1 MQNVGEK
8 STIIEIRN
16 KKDAFLRHFFVFV
29 SMMLT
34 LLNATTP
41 NDPYLLYQ
49 EVVQKIKEESLP
61 PFNEKRLMESC
72 LDGMVSSVDKN
83 GRYLNEEE
91 YETLYLSSKPVA
103 GVGLFIAQKR
113 NRILIK
119 SVVDHSPAHKANLQ
133 KGDEIIQIDGV
144 LVRDLDFEDVVS
156 ALRGPPNTKIKLM
169 VIKANSTKPVEL
181 SLMRKVVNV
190 DLINSLMF
198 ENDIAYIKI
207 SSFAQDTLPSLLEA
221 ISYLYEAQ
229 HHKINGMILDL
240 RSNPGGMFSSGI
252 AVTSLFLE
260 KEKPIISVKSRHKED
275 KKQYKNTP
283 QDYEGSEYVDKIEAL
298 SFLKNVPLV
307 ILVNAD
313 SAGSSEI
320 VSSVLQE
327 YNRAT
332 VIGVPTFGKDTFA
345 TLFPLSTNTSAVKFA
360 TARWCTPKGK
370 SVWPSGVIPNIE
382 INEESEEEDLPLAEA
397 LKVLQKK

>member
-1 MQNVGEK
+1 M
-8 STIIEIRN
+8 R
-16 KKDAFLRHFFVFV
+16 RFFVFV

-34 LLNATTP
+34 LLNATP
-41 NDPYLLYQ
+41 SDPYLFYQ
-49 EVVQKIKEESLP
+49 EVVQKIKEESIH
-61 PFNEKRLMESC
+61 PFDEKRLLDSC

-103 GVGLFIAQKR
+103 GVGLFIVQKR
-113 NRILIK
+113 NRILVK

-133 KGDEIIQIDGV
+133 KGDEIIQVDGV
-144 LVRDLDFEDVVS
+144 LARDLDFDEVVA
-156 ALRGPPNTKIKLM
+156 ALRGSPNTKVKLM
-169 VIKANSTKPVEL
+169 VLKTNTSKPIEL
-181 SLMRKVVNV
+181 QLMRKIVNV
-190 DLINSLMF
+190 DLISSLMF
-198 ENDIAYIKI
+198 ENNMAYIKI
-207 SSFAQDTLPSLLEA
+207 SSFAQDTLPALLED
-221 ISYLYEAQ
+221 IQYLYEAQ
-229 HHKINGMILDL
+229 QHKINGMILDL
-240 RSNPGGMFSSGI
+240 RDNPGGIFSSGI

-260 KEKPIISVKSRHKED
+260 KEKLILTVKSRHKEE

-283 QDYEGSEYVDKIEAL
+283 QDYEGNEYTEKIEAL
-298 SFLKNVPLV
+298 SFLKSVPLV

-332 VIGVPTFGKDTFA
+332 VIGMPTFGKDTFA

-382 INEESEEEDLPLAEA
+382 INQGSEEEDPPLQEA
-397 LKVLQKK
+397 LRFLQKK

>member
-1 MQNVGEK
+1 
-8 STIIEIRN
+8 
-16 KKDAFLRHFFVFV
+16 
-29 SMMLT
+29 MLT
-34 LLNATTP
+34 LLNATP

-49 EVVQKIKEESLP
+49 EVVQKIKDESIH
-61 PFNEKRLMESC
+61 PFDEKRLMENC
-72 LDGMVSSVDKN
+72 LDGMVNSVDKN

-103 GVGLFIAQKR
+103 GIGLFIAQKR
-113 NRILIK
+113 NRILVK
-119 SVVDHSPAHKANLQ
+119 SVVEHSPAHKANLQ
-133 KGDEIIQIDGV
+133 KGDEIIQVDGI
-144 LVRDLDFEDVVS
+144 LVRDLDFDEVVS
-156 ALRGPPNTKIKLM
+156 ALRGSPNTKIKLI
-169 VIKANSTKPVEL
+169 VQKANTSKPIEL
-181 SLMRKVVNV
+181 SLTRKVVNI
-190 DLINSLMF
+190 DLISSLMF
-198 ENDIAYIKI
+198 ENNIAYIKI
-207 SSFAQDTLPSLLEA
+207 SSFAQDTLPSILEA
-221 ISYLYEAQ
+221 IKYLYEAQ

-240 RSNPGGMFSSGI
+240 RDNPGGIFSSGI

-260 KEKPIISVKSRHKED
+260 KEKLIISVRSRHKED

-298 SFLKNVPLV
+298 SFLKSVPLV

-345 TLFPLSTNTSAVKFA
+345 TLFPLSANTSAIKFA
-360 TARWCTPKGK
+360 TARWYTPKGK

-382 INEESEEEDLPLAEA
+382 VNQENEEEDLPLQEA

>member
-1 MQNVGEK
+1 M
-8 STIIEIRN
+8 R
-16 KKDAFLRHFFVFV
+16 RFFVFV

-34 LLNATTP
+34 LLNATP
-41 NDPYLLYQ
+41 SDPYLFYQ
-49 EVVQKIKEESLP
+49 EVVQKIKEESIH
-61 PFNEKRLMESC
+61 PFDEKRLLDSC

-103 GVGLFIAQKR
+103 GVGLFIVQKR
-113 NRILIK
+113 NRILVK

-133 KGDEIIQIDGV
+133 KGDEIIQVDGV
-144 LVRDLDFEDVVS
+144 LARDLDFDEVV
-156 ALRGPPNTKIKLM
+156 AELRGSPNTKVKLM
-169 VIKANSTKPVEL
+169 VLKANTSKPIEL
-181 SLMRKVVNV
+181 QLTRKIVNV
-190 DLINSLMF
+190 DLISSLMF
-198 ENDIAYIKI
+198 ENNIAYIKI
-207 SSFAQDTLPSLLEA
+207 SSFAQDTLPALLED
-221 ISYLYEAQ
+221 IQYLYEAQ
-229 HHKINGMILDL
+229 QHKINGMILDL
-240 RSNPGGMFSSGI
+240 RDNPGGIFSSGI

-260 KEKPIISVKSRHKED
+260 KEKLILTVKSRHKEE

-283 QDYEGSEYVDKIEAL
+283 QDYEGNEYTEKIEAL
-298 SFLKNVPLV
+298 SFLKSVPLI

-332 VIGVPTFGKDTFA
+332 VIGMPTFGKDTFA

-382 INEESEEEDLPLAEA
+382 INQGSEEEDPPLQEA
-397 LKVLQKK
+397 LRFLQKK

>member
-1 MQNVGEK
+1 M
-8 STIIEIRN
+8 R
-16 KKDAFLRHFFVFV
+16 RFFVFV

-34 LLNATTP
+34 LLNATP
-41 NDPYLLYQ
+41 SDPYLFYQ
-49 EVVQKIKEESLP
+49 EVVQKIKEESIH
-61 PFNEKRLMESC
+61 PFDEKRLLDSC

-103 GVGLFIAQKR
+103 GVGLFIVQKR

-133 KGDEIIQIDGV
+133 KGDEIIQVDSV
-144 LVRDLDFEDVVS
+144 LARDLDFDEVVA
-156 ALRGPPNTKIKLM
+156 ALRGSPNTKVKLM
-169 VIKANSTKPVEL
+169 VLKANTSKPIEL
-181 SLMRKVVNV
+181 QLMRKVVNV
-190 DLINSLMF
+190 DLISSLMF
-198 ENDIAYIKI
+198 ENNMAYIKI
-207 SSFAQDTLPSLLEA
+207 SSFAQDTLPALLED
-221 ISYLYEAQ
+221 IQYLYEAQ
-229 HHKINGMILDL
+229 QHKINGMILDL
-240 RSNPGGMFSSGI
+240 RDNPGGIFSSGI

-260 KEKPIISVKSRHKED
+260 KEKLILTVKSRHKEE

-283 QDYEGSEYVDKIEAL
+283 QDYEGNEYTEKIEAL
-298 SFLKNVPLV
+298 TFLKSVPLV

-332 VIGVPTFGKDTFA
+332 IIGMPTFGKDTFA

-382 INEESEEEDLPLAEA
+382 INQGSEEEDPPLQEA
-397 LKVLQKK
+397 LRFLQKK

>member
-1 MQNVGEK
+1 
-8 STIIEIRN
+8 
-16 KKDAFLRHFFVFV
+16 LRRFFVFV

-34 LLNATTP
+34 LLNATP
-41 NDPYLLYQ
+41 SDPYLFYQ
-49 EVVQKIKEESLP
+49 EVVQKIKEESIH
-61 PFNEKRLMESC
+61 PFDEKRLLDSC

-103 GVGLFIAQKR
+103 GVGLFIVQKR

-133 KGDEIIQIDGV
+133 KGDEIIQVDSV
-144 LVRDLDFEDVVS
+144 LARDLDFDEVVA
-156 ALRGPPNTKIKLM
+156 ALRGSPNTKVKLM
-169 VIKANSTKPVEL
+169 VLKANTSKPIEL
-181 SLMRKVVNV
+181 QLMRKVVNV
-190 DLINSLMF
+190 DLISSLMF
-198 ENDIAYIKI
+198 ENNMAYIKI
-207 SSFAQDTLPSLLEA
+207 SSFAQDTLPALLED
-221 ISYLYEAQ
+221 IQYLYEAQ
-229 HHKINGMILDL
+229 QHKINGMILDL
-240 RSNPGGMFSSGI
+240 RDNPGGIFSSGI

-260 KEKPIISVKSRHKED
+260 KEKLILTVKSRHKEE

-283 QDYEGSEYVDKIEAL
+283 QDYEGNEYTEKIEAL
-298 SFLKNVPLV
+298 TFLKSVPLV

-332 VIGVPTFGKDTFA
+332 IIGMPTFGKDTFA

-382 INEESEEEDLPLAEA
+382 INQGSEEEDPPLQEA
-397 LKVLQKK
+397 LRFLQKK

>member
-1 MQNVGEK
+1 M
-8 STIIEIRN
+8 R
-16 KKDAFLRHFFVFV
+16 RFFVFV
-29 SMMLT
+29 GMMLT
-34 LLNATTP
+34 LLNAAP
-41 NDPYLLYQ
+41 SDPYLLYQ
-49 EVVQKIKEESLP
+49 EVVQKIKEESIH
-61 PFNEKRLMESC
+61 PFDEKRLLESC

-103 GVGLFIAQKR
+103 GIGLFIAQKR
-113 NRILIK
+113 NRILVK
-119 SVVDHSPAHKANLQ
+119 SVVEHSPAHKANLQ
-133 KGDEIIQIDGV
+133 KGDEIIQVDGI
-144 LVRDLDFEDVVS
+144 LVRDLDFDEVVS
-156 ALRGPPNTKIKLM
+156 ALRGSPNTKIKL
-169 VIKANSTKPVEL
+169 VVLKANTSKPIEL

-190 DLINSLMF
+190 DLIGSLMF
-198 ENDIAYIKI
+198 ENNIAYIKI
-207 SSFAQDTLPSLLEA
+207 SSFAQDTLPSLIDA
-221 ISYLYEAQ
+221 IQYLYEAQ

-240 RSNPGGMFSSGI
+240 RSNPGGIFSSGI

-283 QDYEGSEYVDKIEAL
+283 QDYDGSEYAEKIEAL
-298 SFLKNVPLV
+298 SFLRSVPLV

-332 VIGVPTFGKDTFA
+332 IIGVPTFGKDTFA
-345 TLFPLSTNTSAVKFA
+345 TLFPLSTNMSAVKFA
-360 TARWCTPKGK
+360 TARWTTPKGK
-370 SVWPSGVIPNIE
+370 SVWPTGVMPNIE
-382 INEESEEEDLPLAEA
+382 ITQESEEKDTPLSEA
-397 LKVLQKK
+397 LQFLQKK

>member
-1 MQNVGEK
+1 
-8 STIIEIRN
+8 
-16 KKDAFLRHFFVFV
+16 
-29 SMMLT
+29 MMLT
-34 LLNATTP
+34 LLNATP
-41 NDPYLLYQ
+41 SDPYLFYQ
-49 EVVQKIKEESLP
+49 EVVQKIKEESIH
-61 PFNEKRLMESC
+61 PFDEKRLLDSC

-103 GVGLFIAQKR
+103 GVGLFIVQKR
-113 NRILIK
+113 NHILVK

-133 KGDEIIQIDGV
+133 KGDEIIQVDGV
-144 LVRDLDFEDVVS
+144 LARDLDFDEVVA
-156 ALRGPPNTKIKLM
+156 ALRGSPNTKVKLM
-169 VIKANSTKPVEL
+169 VLKVNTSKPIEL
-181 SLMRKVVNV
+181 QLMRKVVNV
-190 DLINSLMF
+190 DLISSLMF
-198 ENDIAYIKI
+198 ENNIAYIKI
-207 SSFAQDTLPSLLEA
+207 SSFAQDTLPALLED
-221 ISYLYEAQ
+221 IQYLYEAQ
-229 HHKINGMILDL
+229 QHKINGMILDL
-240 RSNPGGMFSSGI
+240 RDNPGGIFSSGI

-260 KEKPIISVKSRHKED
+260 KEKLILTVKSRHKEE

-283 QDYEGSEYVDKIEAL
+283 QDYEGNEYTEKIEAL
-298 SFLKNVPLV
+298 SFLKSVSLV

-332 VIGVPTFGKDTFA
+332 VIGMPTFGKDTFA

-382 INEESEEEDLPLAEA
+382 INQGSEEEDPPLQEA
-397 LKVLQKK
+397 LRFLQKK